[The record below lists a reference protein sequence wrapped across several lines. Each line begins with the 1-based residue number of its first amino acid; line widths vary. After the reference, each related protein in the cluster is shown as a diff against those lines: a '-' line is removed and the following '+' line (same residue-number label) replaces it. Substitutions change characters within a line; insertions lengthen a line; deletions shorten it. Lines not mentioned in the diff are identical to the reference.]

1 MARVTLLHAADLD
14 LDAPFEGIG
23 RTPPPVAAA
32 LRDASLGAW
41 EALVALALERRAAA
55 VLVTGGVCAGLE
67 RGARAQARLRDG
79 IARLTAAGV
88 QVAIAL
94 GPRDGGDAF
103 PLIADWPAACT
114 VFPRGAVA
122 HLPIVRDGVTV
133 ATVHGISA
141 RPHDLPAELAARLHP
156 HGSGVQIAMLYA
168 AAGETAPWLAP
179 TADLPRGIAYWA
191 LGGSRGFAR
200 SPAGAPWVVYPGTPQ
215 GRGLGASECGAK
227 GVACLEIAEGVILR
241 PELAPIDRVRAVRVE
256 WNDAADP
263 AALVRGL
270 SERAESLR
278 AQHPGR
284 GLVLEA
290 RVGGASAVRRALLR
304 PDGCAELLRGL
315 RRAADAW
322 DPFVWWAAV
331 RAALPADALDGVE
344 RSDDLAGEV
353 VRRRRAIGNDPA
365 RAGAFFGPV
374 FAPLGDAWTAE
385 LDDRDAEALLDE
397 AAALA
402 VATLRPD
409 ER

>member
-23 RTPPPVAAA
+23 RTPPAVAAA

-41 EALVALALERRAAA
+41 EALVELALDRRAAA
-55 VLVTGGVCAGLE
+55 VLLTGGLCAGLE

-79 IARLTAAGV
+79 IARLAAAGV

-94 GPRDGGDAF
+94 APRDGDDEF
-103 PLIADWPAACT
+103 PVIADWPAGCT

-122 HLPIVRDGVTV
+122 HLPIVCDGVTV

-141 RPHDLPAELAARLHP
+141 RPHDVPAELAGRLHP

-168 AAGETAPWLAP
+168 PASEAPSLAP
-179 TADLPRGIAYWA
+179 AADLPPGIAYWA
-191 LGGSRGFAR
+191 LGGARVFAC
-200 SPAGAPWVVYPGTPQ
+200 SGAGAPWVVYPGTPQ
-215 GRGLGASECGAK
+215 GRGLGGGECGAK
-227 GVACLEIAEGVILR
+227 GVACIEIADGVILR
-241 PELAPIDRVRAVRVE
+241 PELAPVDRVRAVRVE
-256 WNDAADP
+256 WRDAADP
-263 AALVRGL
+263 ATLVRGL
-270 SERAESLR
+270 TERAESLR

-290 RVGGASAVRRALLR
+290 RVDGTSAVRRALLR

-322 DPFVWWAAV
+322 DPFVWWAGV
-331 RAALPADALDGVE
+331 RAVLPADALDGVE

-365 RAGAFFGPV
+365 RAAAFFAPV

-385 LDDRDAEALLDE
+385 LDDRDAAALLDE

-402 VATLRPD
+402 VVTLRPD
-409 ER
+409 DR